1 MMMIAEIDQKCA
13 DCRHLAAEHDTV
25 MGCRHGF
32 IEHGEHYECVCHHYV
47 T

>member
-1 MMMIAEIDQKCA
+1 MMMIADIDQKCE

-32 IEHGEHYECVCHHYV
+32 TERGERYECVCHHYAA
-47 T
+47 